1 MQTFGKTGIGSFIGR
16 HEDELGQ
23 DDTGVVDDEVVRKQS
38 ICFLNILHHN
48 TGYFLTV
55 KLSLPKMLKLNISK
69 A

>member
-16 HEDELGQ
+16 SEDELGQ

-55 KLSLPKMLKLNISK
+55 KQMSK
-69 A
+69 VVEI